1 MNKVVLALALAAS
14 ASAFV
19 PAQVRL
25 AATAL
30 RSTIEE
36 EAPVIDEIVAEPTAA
51 RLAGDRDAAADA
63 ELKSAPI
70 PTTSVNGWA
79 PDQSKFC
86 YGLPGS
92 LLPVRE
98 FDPLGFAQGSCNDIK
113 LYREAEVQHGR
124 VAMLATVGY
133 LVGEAVP
140 WGPSG
145 PANDQLAQLPVPVV
159 AAMGAAIGFTEWG
172 RANTGW
178 VEPWNGVWKIR
189 DSYYP
194 GDTGFDPLG
203 MKPTDPKEFEDMATK
218 ELQNGRLAMLGA
230 AGMCG
235 QELINHKTIF
245 QTVSYYQ
252 NIYSGGDALVNA
264 DYMAATQVA
273 PALSEAAAPA
283 WVAEAAAP
291 AVQAVAEP
299 IAQAVQAVADAAPA
313 VQAVAEPIAQAVQ
326 AVAEAAP

>member
-25 AATAL
+25 AATAM
-30 RSTIEE
+30 RS
-36 EAPVIDEIVAEPTAA
+36 
-51 RLAGDRDAAADA
+51 
-63 ELKSAPI
+63 PI

-203 MKPTDPKEFEDMATK
+203 MKPTDPKE
-218 ELQNGRLAMLGA
+218 LQDGRLAMLGA

-245 QTVSYYQ
+245 ETVSYYQ

-299 IAQAVQAVADAAPA
+299 IAQAVQAVA
-313 VQAVAEPIAQAVQ
+313 
-326 AVAEAAP
+326 EAAP

>member
-19 PAQVRL
+19 PSHVRL
-25 AATAL
+25 AGTAL

-36 EAPVIDEIVAEPTAA
+36 EAPVVEQVTAAPTATQ
-51 RLAGDRDAAADA
+51 LAGEADAAADA
-63 ELKSAPI
+63 QLKSAPV
-70 PTTSVNGWA
+70 PTDSVNGWA
-79 PDQSKFC
+79 PDQAKFC

-98 FDPLGFAQGSCNDIK
+98 FDPLGFAQGSYQDIK

-145 PANDQLAQLPVPVV
+145 PANDQLAQLPQPVV
-159 AAMGAAIGFTEWG
+159 ALLGAAIGFTEWG

-203 MKPTDPKEFEDMATK
+203 LKPKEAKAFAEMQTK
-218 ELQNGRLAMLGA
+218 EFQNGRLAMLA
-230 AGMCG
+230 VAGFCA
-235 QELINHKTIF
+235 QELINHKTIAA
-245 QTVSYYQ
+245 TIAYYQ
-252 NIYSGGDALVNA
+252 KVYSGGDPVINSAYDSML
-264 DYMAATQVA
+264 DLAT
-273 PALSEAAAPA
+273 PSSTRPTTPCST
-283 WVAEAAAP
+283 WR
-291 AVQAVAEP
+291 
-299 IAQAVQAVADAAPA
+299 
-313 VQAVAEPIAQAVQ
+313 
-326 AVAEAAP
+326 